1 LTSAPSLASPR
12 SSAAAPAGDWSGLLR
27 RYLPVGALLFLLAV
41 AAGTWFVV
49 EQNQRRLIEYKAL
62 TLAEVVARQAAAS
75 RSTYTEHVSNKLAA
89 DGVGRASE
97 GYAHEPGNVPLPA
110 QFLKLVGQRASADA
124 DGLYRYR
131 PLSKWNLGEGQ
142 HLQDDFQRWAWA
154 RLEAQDQAAPAKP
167 IAWQSVWRVEQVQG
181 EPMLRYLRA
190 DPASTTACVACHN
203 ASESRASTKLLRQ
216 QAGIEPG
223 KQWRQHQ
230 LLGALEVQVPLAPV
244 EALAADQRREI
255 LMAVL
260 GLTLAGLACLGLLV
274 YVGAR
279 RARALTQDL
288 AWRAGH
294 DDLTGLIN
302 RPQFEQRLA
311 ALLEQARQRGGQHA
325 LMFLDLDQFKI
336 VNDTCGHQAG
346 DELLRQIGERLRGRL
361 RASDTLARL
370 GGDEFGVLLA
380 DCPAE
385 QAREV
390 AHKLLQAVAE
400 FRFVWRQRVFELGVS
415 IGLVEVLAQSEGV
428 ADLMSAADM
437 ACYAAKEQG
446 RHRVCLFTASDGEL
460 ARRRQ
465 DLGWV
470 ERISRA
476 MSDGRL
482 ALAVQSAQALRPE
495 LPVRRYQELLLR
507 MFDEQGQPLP
517 TGPVIAAAERY
528 HLMPNKLD
536 RWVLQTACEHVRAGR
551 LRASAA
557 ELVAVNISGA
567 SLGDEGFRAFARQ
580 TLLGSGIDPR
590 GFCFEITETA
600 AIGHMGQAMAFMQ
613 EFKALGCKFALD
625 DFGSG
630 LSSFGYLKNLPVDFL
645 KLDGAFVRDIL
656 SDPVDR
662 AMVSAIHQ
670 VGRAIGIPTIA
681 EWVETEEVCAEVAR
695 LGLDYAQ
702 GYGVEKPQ
710 LITPLSR
717 APGAPLPAEVAIV

>member
-1 LTSAPSLASPR
+1 M
-12 SSAAAPAGDWSGLLR
+12 AGDWLDLLR
-27 RYLPVGALLFLLAV
+27 RALPVAALLFLLAV
-41 AAGTWFVV
+41 AGVTWFVV
-49 EQNQRRLIEYKAL
+49 EQSQRRLIEYKAL
-62 TLAEVVARQAAAS
+62 TLAEVVARQATAS
-75 RSTYTEHVSNKLAA
+75 RSAYTEHVSNKLAA

-110 QFLKLVGQRASADA
+110 QFLKLSGQRASADS

-154 RLEAQDQAAPAKP
+154 QLEAQDQAEPAGP
-167 IAWQSVWRVEQVQG
+167 IAWRSVWRVEQVRG
-181 EPMLRYLRA
+181 EPMLRFMRA
-190 DPASTTACVACHN
+190 DPAATAACVACHN
-203 ASESRASTKLLRQ
+203 ASELRAATRALRL
-216 QAGIEPG
+216 QAGIGPA

-244 EALAADQRREI
+244 EALAAGQRREI
-255 LMAVL
+255 LAAVL

-279 RARALTQDL
+279 RARLLTRDL
-288 AWRAGH
+288 AWRADH

-302 RPQFEQRLA
+302 RPQFEHRLRTLLGA
-311 ALLEQARQRGGQHA
+311 ARAQGGRHA

-336 VNDTCGHQAG
+336 VNDSCGHQAG
-346 DELLRQIGERLRGRL
+346 DELLRQLGARL
-361 RASDTLARL
+361 RARLRATDTLARL

-380 DCPAE
+380 DCPIE

-390 AHKLLQAVAE
+390 AEKLLQAAAE
-400 FRFVWRQRVFELGVS
+400 FRFVWRQRVFEVGIS
-415 IGLVEVLAQSEGV
+415 IGLVAVSAENESV
-428 ADLMSAADM
+428 AELMSAADI
-437 ACYAAKEQG
+437 ACYAAKEGG
-446 RHRVCLFTASDGEL
+446 RHRVCVFSASDGEL

-470 ERISRA
+470 ERINAA
-476 MSDGRL
+476 MSSGRL
-482 ALAVQSAQALRPE
+482 ALAVQGAEALRPE
-495 LPVRRYQELLLR
+495 LPVQRYQEFLLR

-528 HLMPNKLD
+528 HLMPHKLD
-536 RWVLQTACEHVRAGR
+536 RWVLQAACDHVRSGR
-551 LRASAA
+551 VRASVS
-557 ELVAVNISGA
+557 EIVAVNISGA
-567 SLGDEGFRAFARQ
+567 SLGDDGFRAFARR
-580 TLLGSGIDPR
+580 TLLDSGMDPR
-590 GFCFEITETA
+590 AFCFEITETA
-600 AIGHMGQAMAFMQ
+600 AIGHLGQAMAFMQ

-662 AMVSAIHQ
+662 AMVGAIHQ

-681 EWVETEEVCAEVAR
+681 EWVESAAVRDEIAR

-702 GYGVEKPQ
+702 GYAIEKPR
-710 LITPLSR
+710 LITPLSPLL
-717 APGAPLPAEVAIV
+717 APREAAPA